1 MLQYTFQSHILPN
14 ATFFRTF
21 WRNSVFWLLFA
32 FSLFCCRSFFV
43 VTCIVNWLMNEFFLW
58 FCSKIVHRRALL
70 VIIAPH
76 VKCTYVHAFP
86 ALDLYLLQRFLWI
99 KFRTKKFFLC
109 QCTQVLCYALAPGV
123 VQYIYIYIYS
133 IGLAFRETYKF
144 IWTSSFWT
152 TDNWM
157 SSHFFRDVFNFF
169 LYQNLNAVKGNKE
182 TCVVVEKLFQSWF
195 YFISLF

>member
-1 MLQYTFQSHILPN
+1 MPL
-14 ATFFRTF
+14 FFRTF

-43 VTCIVNWLMNEFFLW
+43 VTCIVNWLMNGFFLW

-99 KFRTKKFFLC
+99 KLNHSYEKILSVSVYPSV
-109 QCTQVLCYALAPGV
+109 VLCTSSGRRT
-123 VQYIYIYIYS
+123 IYIYS

-157 SSHFFRDVFNFF
+157 SSHFFGKFLIFF
-169 LYQNLNAVKGNKE
+169 IPKLKCCKG
-182 TCVVVEKLFQSWF
+182 
-195 YFISLF
+195 

>member
-1 MLQYTFQSHILPN
+1 MLKYTFQSHILPN

-43 VTCIVNWLMNEFFLW
+43 VTCIVNWLMNGFFLW

-99 KFRTKKFFLC
+99 KLNHSYEKILSVSVYPSV
-109 QCTQVLCYALAPGV
+109 VLCTSSGRRT
-123 VQYIYIYIYS
+123 IYIYS